1 LTGLFLYA
9 IFVDVLTNLKVLTMN
24 KLLLNCRPGAVF
36 DPSNKEHRQA
46 YYSFIKNATWGH
58 SPYQFIVEPGFED
71 IPTMIRHRLC
81 EYYVSKEFGTTLPPL
96 KSVNKNATLTVVK
109 LPKKE
114 LT

>member
-1 LTGLFLYA
+1 
-9 IFVDVLTNLKVLTMN
+9 MN

-46 YYSFIKNATWGH
+46 YYTFIRYSTWGQ
-58 SPYQFIVEPGFED
+58 SPYQFIVEPGFDD
-71 IPTMIRHRLC
+71 IPSMIRHRLC
-81 EYYVSKEFGTTLPPL
+81 EYYVTKEFGQNPPVLPV
-96 KSVNKNATLTVVK
+96 SKNAKLTVVK